1 MKKLIIMTAILI
13 TGFFTTV
20 KSETRIINHSGF
32 EFGFF
37 YSNLAPY
44 GSWIEVDAGL
54 VVWRPTIIRKGWSP
68 YRHGRWIW
76 TVDGWYWDS
85 YEPFGHIVFHY
96 GRWYYDDYYGWI
108 WIPDYDYAPAW
119 VEWRYDN
126 DYIGWAPLPPYAVF
140 SIGIGIHYTHSYYV
154 PYHHWHYV
162 TYNRFCDPYVYNY
175 YVAPKYKYRIHNR
188 TKVRN
193 NYGYR
198 NGYVV
203 NNGVDIDHI
212 RKQSGQNIKQRDIIR
227 VKDYKEAEKYRGKND
242 DVVRTF
248 VASRDEIT
256 RSRTSDV
263 KIKKENKR
271 STLDVSKV
279 RIGRDNINERNLDVN
294 KERSAV
300 RNNDSKKNDV
310 IIKDR
315 NNNSDVQKKD
325 VNIQRNNDVN
335 RKTEVRKENTNDNRT
350 KVQQQKKEVQRKEV
364 NIQKNKNNDVNR
376 KTEVRK
382 ESINDNRTKVQQQ
395 KKEVQRKEVNIQRN
409 NDVNRKTEVRKETSN
424 NNRTNVQQ
432 QKKEVQRKEGNIQ
445 KNNDVNRKTQV
456 RTEQKR
462 NNSQNK
468 TKSEDSKVERNSS
481 DNNKKRNR

>member
-1 MKKLIIMTAILI
+1 MSKNLKGDKMKKLIIMTAILI

-108 WIPDYDYAPAW
+108 WIPDYDWAPAW

-335 RKTEVRKENTNDNRT
+335 RKTEVKKESTNDNKT

-364 NIQKNKNNDVNR
+364 NIQKNNDVNR
-376 KTEVRK
+376 KTEVKK
-382 ESINDNRTKVQQQ
+382 ETSNNNRNNVQQQ
-395 KKEVQRKEVNIQRN
+395 KKEVQRKEVNIQKN
-409 NDVNRKTEVRKETSN
+409 SDVNRKTE
-424 NNRTNVQQ
+424 
-432 QKKEVQRKEGNIQ
+432 
-445 KNNDVNRKTQV
+445 V

-481 DNNKKRNR
+481 DNNKKRSR